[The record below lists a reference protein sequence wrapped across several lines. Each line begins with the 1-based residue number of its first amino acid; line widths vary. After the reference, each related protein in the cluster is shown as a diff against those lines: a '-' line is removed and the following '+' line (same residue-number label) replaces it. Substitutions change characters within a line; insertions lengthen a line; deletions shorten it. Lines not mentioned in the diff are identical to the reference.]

1 MLTNLKERNLGKGKS
16 TCLPAFLCP
25 LVYLRGGLSVGNTVV
40 PAAQSDQGESDG
52 RAENGLKRWSYGK
65 SWGLPGGLSFSVHP
79 GMPLAEEW
87 SRSDRA
93 SSVVCGTATNST
105 IRTASSSSFM

>member
-1 MLTNLKERNLGKGKS
+1 
-16 TCLPAFLCP
+16 
-25 LVYLRGGLSVGNTVV
+25 
-40 PAAQSDQGESDG
+40 
-52 RAENGLKRWSYGK
+52 
-65 SWGLPGGLSFSVHP
+65 
-79 GMPLAEEW
+79 MPLAEEW